1 MVIEQ
6 HEYLEEEGTKELIAL
21 TKAALN
27 TKLDSDDAT
36 IDENGITINEHRLEP
51 MTTSEVSTMWNNTT
65 PT

>member
-27 TKLDSDDAT
+27 TKLNSDDV
-36 IDENGITINEHRLEP
+36 IVDENGITIKDHRIEP
-51 MTTSEVSTMWNNTT
+51 MATSEVETMWNNTT

>member
-27 TKLDSDDAT
+27 TKLDSGNAT
-36 IDENGITINEHRLEP
+36 VDGNGITINEHRLEP

>member
-1 MVIEQ
+1 MNIEQ

-27 TKLDSDDAT
+27 TKLGSEDAA